1 MNVIL
6 CGMMGAGKTVVG
18 QRLAQRLGR
27 RWIDTDACIVEKYGE
42 IAAIFKRFG
51 EEYFRGLETEIV
63 AELVQK
69 DGLVISVG
77 GGLALREENVSLL
90 KKNGKIVYL
99 QASAEILTERLGTG
113 NSRPLLQT
121 GELLT
126 TVEELLKKRA
136 SIYAR
141 AADFTVDTDGKT
153 IENVAFEI
161 EAFLERNK

>member
-51 EEYFRGLETEIV
+51 EEYFRGLEMEIV

-77 GGLALREENVSLL
+77 GGLVLREKNVAML
-90 KKNGKIVYL
+90 KETGKLVYL
-99 QASAEILTERLGTG
+99 RTTADTLVQRLERDTE
-113 NSRPLLQT
+113 RPLLHG
-121 GELLT
+121 GEETL
-126 TVEELLKKRA
+126 RA
-136 SIYAR
+136 RIERILGERAKIYEKS
-141 AADFTVDTDGKT
+141 ADFTVDTDGKS
-153 IENVAFEI
+153 AQEI
-161 EAFLERNK
+161 ADEILRIISK